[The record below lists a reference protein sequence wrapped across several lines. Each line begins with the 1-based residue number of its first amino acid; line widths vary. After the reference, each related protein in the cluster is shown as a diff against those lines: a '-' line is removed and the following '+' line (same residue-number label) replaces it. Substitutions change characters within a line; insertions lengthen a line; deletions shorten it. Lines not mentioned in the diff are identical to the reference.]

1 MNNKEFSDFITLPR
15 TFEKY
20 RWYKPILVFI
30 IGLILM
36 LIFQVVVEETF
47 SGLFGEA
54 FINNLINGGYEV
66 LNNPLA
72 EFFSDLGVIIIIP
85 ALYIASKIV
94 KDRPFSSY
102 ISTSGKWNFKLYL
115 KA

>member
-1 MNNKEFSDFITLPR
+1 MNDKEFSDFITLPR

-85 ALYIASKIV
+85 ALLRTDHFPLIYLQV
-94 KDRPFSSY
+94 GNGTLSY
-102 ISTSGKWNFKLYL
+102 ILRL
-115 KA
+115 